1 MRLNIILLLGL
12 IGVVVIFLIE
22 RFKNTKDK
30 EEIITLIENIL
41 NGNVNNFPCYDDS
54 EKSKIAF
61 LIKKIEINNNLIE
74 ENAFKEKE
82 GIKYMISNLSHQLKT
97 PLANV
102 KLYEK
107 LLEDETL
114 THDKRKEFQK
124 KLSKQI
130 EKTEWIL
137 GSIIKCARLEEGAI
151 DFDASMSPI
160 RKTIVQAIDAVA
172 LKASDKNIEIVA
184 NHEIEDIVLYHNKK
198 WTTEVFVNI
207 LENAIKYSPE
217 NSTIEID
224 MERLD
229 SYTKISFMDQGLGIK
244 EEEYAKIFQRFY
256 RSKDVENEEGSGI
269 GLYLCRLILEKE
281 KGNIA
286 VRSKY
291 GKGSIFQV
299 YLLNNEPFFD

>member
-1 MRLNIILLLGL
+1 MNWVLILVIGL
-12 IGVVVIFLIE
+12 ICNFVIFFMGRL
-22 RFKNTKDK
+22 KNKKDQ
-30 EEIITLIENIL
+30 EEIITLMENIL
-41 NGNVNNFPCYDDS
+41 EGNGNEFRCYDDS
-54 EKSKIAF
+54 EKSRIAF
-61 LIKKIEINNNLIE
+61 LIKKIEINKNLVE

-97 PLANV
+97 PLASV

-114 THDKRKEFQK
+114 PYERRIEFQK

-151 DFDASMSPI
+151 DFEASMSPI
-160 RKTIVQAIDAVA
+160 RKTIVQAIDAVTP
-172 LKASDKNIEIVA
+172 KAGEKNIEIVA
-184 NHEIEDIVLYHNKK
+184 NHEIEDIMLYHNKK
-198 WTTEVFVNI
+198 WTIEVFVN
-207 LENAIKYSPE
+207 LFENAIKYSPE
-217 NSTIEID
+217 NSTIEIE

-229 SYTKISFMDQGLGIK
+229 SYTKISFIDHGIGIK
-244 EEEYAKIFQRFY
+244 EEEYAKVFQRFY

-281 KGNIA
+281 KGNI
-286 VRSKY
+286 VVKSKY

-299 YLLNNEPFFD
+299 YLLNSDPFYE